1 MAQLYPDFYT
11 IQHLHQPATEG
22 ELALLDFL
30 QKNLSPEF
38 EIYFQPFINGDRPD
52 IVILKKNGGAII
64 ILMNTQIG
72 IFIKMIV
79 QSFLLYHKSK
89 NIETIL

>member
-30 QKNLSPEF
+30 QKNLNPEF

-52 IVILKKNGGAII
+52 IVILKKNGGAIH
-64 ILMNTQIG
+64 N
-72 IFIKMIV
+72 
-79 QSFLLYHKSK
+79 
-89 NIETIL
+89 